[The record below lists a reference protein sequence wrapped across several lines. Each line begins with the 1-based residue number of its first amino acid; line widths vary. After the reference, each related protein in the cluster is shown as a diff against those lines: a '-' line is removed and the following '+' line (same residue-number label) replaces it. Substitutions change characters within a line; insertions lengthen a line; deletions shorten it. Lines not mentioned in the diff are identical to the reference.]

1 MFRACVIGVAI
12 LAASACRDEG
22 LVELEELKDEVCAC
36 KTVACGEAALKRT
49 PQEGVEKNHRSRQ
62 IARDMLDCMAKLYTA
77 DRPTTDPDA
86 EQPAAPAPAESTAP
100 RP

>member
-1 MFRACVIGVAI
+1 MFRACVIGVAV

-36 KTVACGEAALKRT
+36 KTPACGEAAIKRT
-49 PQEGVEKNHRSRQ
+49 PQEGIEKNHRSRQ
-62 IARDMLDCMAKLYTA
+62 IARDMLDCMAALYKA

-86 EQPAAPAPAESTAP
+86 EQPAPAGSAAPAPP
-100 RP
+100 QP